1 MSFLFACFLS
11 WNESPF
17 SSINRIRI
25 SLSLT
30 SNHSIASL
38 WKCNK
43 LHTIFYNIPISLCID
58 ASFGLY
64 LVDPGLGL
72 DSKLHFNPWS
82 ILRSKMDY
90 VFMLDPQHMSNNK
103 DSKKQTMPVH
113 ISLRL
118 GINGPLSSQR
128 IMDPKSD
135 IIKI

>member
-1 MSFLFACFLS
+1 MLLFENAINLIQSFLL
-11 WNESPF
+11 ELP
-17 SSINRIRI
+17 
-25 SLSLT
+25 L
-30 SNHSIASL
+30 
-38 WKCNK
+38 
-43 LHTIFYNIPISLCID
+43 YNIPVSLCID

-72 DSKLHFNPWS
+72 DPSCISTHGPYS

-90 VFMLDPQHMSNNK
+90 AFMLDLQHLSNNK
-103 DSKKQTMPVH
+103 DSKKLTMPVH